1 MVTLVLLNSMGWAA
15 FTAGAALAP
24 RTDIN
29 PALLYWQAFSIYPV
43 LTNAEAKLLIEPNN
57 GSPEARARL
66 AARFENSFKLI
77 DRAAQSTAPCDWGVD
92 LADGPEAFVPNVAK
106 IRTGANAAVLRAQV
120 ALSEGRDEDAVR
132 NLLSIVAM
140 ARHTAVQGTL
150 VQAMIQVAIED
161 MAYTFAA
168 ANIGNFDAAAVSTL
182 ERQLASAPGRKS
194 VADAMQFEKQC
205 FFEWFVKQMEQIR
218 AAHAGN
224 EAAAAAAVKTLWSR
238 LFSDKSFPDLW
249 AQAGQSSEGLIAYC
263 AKTEILY
270 DELLRFTSASPAEL
284 KPAGNEMRERLDAS
298 GNILAQTITPN
309 IVRARSKEM
318 ETVARLEM
326 VRAAIAFKLRG
337 GVGFRSVHD
346 PFGNGPFAMTQ
357 QSEGFELRSRLADYG
372 FKGTLAFGK
381 TP

>member
-1 MVTLVLLNSMGWAA
+1 MLTLVLLSSMGA

-43 LTNAEAKLLIEPNN
+43 LTNAEAKLLIEPNA
-57 GSPEARARL
+57 GSSEERARL
-66 AARFENSFKLI
+66 AARFDNSFKLI
-77 DRAAQSTAPCDWGVD
+77 GRAAQSTAPCDWGVD

-106 IRTGANAAVLRAQV
+106 IRTGANAALLRAQV
-120 ALSEGRDEDAVR
+120 ALAEGRDEDAVR

-161 MAYTFAA
+161 MAYKFAA
-168 ANIGNFDAAAVSTL
+168 ANIGKFDAAALSTL

-205 FFEWFVKQMEQIR
+205 FFEWFVKQIEEIR
-218 AAHAGN
+218 AAHPGN
-224 EAAAAAAVKTLWSR
+224 EAAAVKTLWSR

-249 AQAGQSSEGLIAYC
+249 AQAGQSGAGLIAYC

-270 DELLRFTSASPAEL
+270 DELLRFASASPAEL

-309 IVRARSKEM
+309 IVRARTREM

-337 GVGFRSVHD
+337 EVGFRSVRD
-346 PFGNGPFAMTQ
+346 PFGNGPFAMTPQ
-357 QSEGFELRSRLADYG
+357 PEGFELRSQLADYG
-372 FKGTLAFGK
+372 FKGTLAFGNN
-381 TP
+381 P